1 MSRLTICATKQLA
14 KQQLWNP
21 TTSHWSCCY
30 LPSSPWGGVPA
41 QTFRE
46 PLRLLIR
53 GLVGYSSSTKEN
65 ITIHWLISNTWANH
79 RKIERIHIWAC
90 KVLCPW
96 APSMQEQGV
105 WSGHGHGTSKWVGL
119 IFKVKSLWFHL
130 CLCVQHHGSGTQQ
143 ISTSFQSLQHTLAFC
158 ARPVDNCFKFPLIW
172 PFTWSITPLSCTC
185 SH

>member
-1 MSRLTICATKQLA
+1 MSWLTICATKQLA

-21 TTSHWSCCY
+21 ITWSCCY

-53 GLVGYSSSTKEN
+53 GLVGYSSSTTEN
-65 ITIHWLISNTWANH
+65 ETILWLISNTWASH
-79 RKIERIHIWAC
+79 RNHIWTC

-119 IFKVKSLWFHL
+119 IYKVNL
-130 CLCVQHHGSGTQQ
+130 CGSTCVFVFNNSHGSGTQQ
-143 ISTSFQSLQHTLAFC
+143 ISTSFWSLQ
-158 ARPVDNCFKFPLIW
+158 RNEN
-172 PFTWSITPLSCTC
+172 S
-185 SH
+185 